1 VPHNAD
7 IHFVEA
13 NMYSTPLSLTT
24 DTHFELP
31 SFLHDAG
38 ADNPWSH
45 ANVGGRDIHSFLDG
59 PCFDSGGN
67 LWLTDA
73 PFGRIFRVT
82 PTGEWDLITKY
93 DGWPSGLRFHSD
105 GRLFIADQRHGIL
118 QFDVSLRKL
127 APVLTHYV
135 GQRFLGVSH
144 LTFASNGDLYFS
156 DAGQT
161 GLHAADG
168 ALYRMKAN
176 GELQRLVDGI
186 PRPSGL
192 ALSANEDLLLMAVA
206 GDNAIWRV
214 PLVDGGVSKVGR
226 YIQLSGGWG
235 ANAGPGGIAMDSDD
249 NVYVAHQGMGCV
261 WMFDKRGEPKYRVD
275 SSRGDTTTGITID
288 PSDPRTILVTEAQTG
303 VVLRASLPMY

>member
-1 VPHNAD
+1 
-7 IHFVEA
+7 
-13 NMYSTPLSLTT
+13 
-24 DTHFELP
+24 
-31 SFLHDAG
+31 
-38 ADNPWSH
+38 
-45 ANVGGRDIHSFLDG
+45 
-59 PCFDSGGN
+59 
-67 LWLTDA
+67 
-73 PFGRIFRVT
+73 
-82 PTGEWDLITKY
+82 
-93 DGWPSGLRFHSD
+93 
-105 GRLFIADQRHGIL
+105 
-118 QFDVSLRKL
+118 
-127 APVLTHYV
+127 
-135 GQRFLGVSH
+135 VSH

-303 VVLRASLPMY
+303 VVLKASLPMY

>member
-1 VPHNAD
+1 MTHNAG
-7 IHFVEA
+7 IHIVEA

-31 SFLHDAG
+31 SFLHDVG

-45 ANVGGRDIHSFLDG
+45 ANLGGRDIHSFLDG
-59 PCFDSGGN
+59 PCFDSSGN
-67 LWLTDA
+67 LWLADA

-93 DGWPSGLRFHSD
+93 DGWPSGLKFHTD

-127 APVLTHYV
+127 SPVLTHFV

-168 ALYRMKAN
+168 ALYRMKAS

-186 PRPSGL
+186 ARPSGL
-192 ALSANEDLLLMAVA
+192 ALSANEDLLLMAVT
-206 GDNAIWRV
+206 GDNAVWRV
-214 PLVDGGVSKVGR
+214 PLMEGGVSKVGR
-226 YIQLSGGWG
+226 YLQLSGGWG
-235 ANAGPGGIAMDSDD
+235 TNGGPGGIAMDSDD
-249 NVYVAHQGMGCV
+249 NIYIAHQGMGCV

-275 SSRGDTTTGITID
+275 SSRGDWVTGLTID
-288 PSDPRTILVTEAQTG
+288 PSDPRTVFITEAQTG
-303 VVLRASLPMY
+303 VVLKTSLPMY

>member
-1 VPHNAD
+1 
-7 IHFVEA
+7 
-13 NMYSTPLSLTT
+13 MYSTPLSLTS

-45 ANVGGRDIHSFLDG
+45 ANLGGRDIHSFLDG
-59 PCFDSGGN
+59 PCFDSSGS
-67 LWLTDA
+67 LWLADA

-93 DGWPSGLRFHSD
+93 DGWPSGLEFHTD

-135 GQRFLGVSH
+135 GQRFLGVTH

-192 ALSANEDLLLMAVA
+192 GLGANEDLLLMAVA

-214 PLVDGGVSKVGR
+214 PLVVGGVSKVSR
-226 YIQLSGGWG
+226 YIHLSGGSG
-235 ANAGPGGIAMDSDD
+235 TNGGPGGIAMDSDD

-275 SSRGDTTTGITID
+275 S
-288 PSDPRTILVTEAQTG
+288 
-303 VVLRASLPMY
+303 